1 MERSDEGSSLSEYKQ
16 KPREEPG
23 FFPKPDRN
31 EATREKKKKKRKA
44 ARETPPY
51 L

>member
-1 MERSDEGSSLSEYKQ
+1 VERSDEGSSLSECKQ

-31 EATREKKKKKRKA
+31 EATRKKKESSKRNTTLPLVK
-44 ARETPPY
+44 
-51 L
+51 